1 MVSFKELVY
10 VPEQG
15 KFKPIDE
22 LKNGIKT
29 LNISGSELRRRLYE
43 GTEVP
48 DWFSFPEVLEEF
60 LAKHYLHYQNA
71 VLLYFSQDFLD
82 QENQR

>member
-22 LKNGIKT
+22 LNDDIKT
-29 LNISGSELRRRLYE
+29 LNISGTELRRLLYE
-43 GTEVP
+43 GIEVP
-48 DWFSFPEVLEEF
+48 DWFSFQKYWKSF
-60 LAKHYLHYQNA
+60 AKHYLHYQNA
-71 VLLYFSQDFLD
+71 DLLYFSQDFPD
-82 QENQR
+82 QENQQ